1 MVASVSEERFFRVKT
16 DCGWPPLSIKYCLH
30 VGGASRDLDQVARA
44 IINLDPVEVRVKRS
58 SNYCISDYI
67 RENEEYWK
75 PRLIEK
81 RDVDFYD
88 FV

>member
-1 MVASVSEERFFRVKT
+1 M
-16 DCGWPPLSIKYCLH
+16 
-30 VGGASRDLDQVARA
+30 DQVARA